1 MIVSLGT
8 DIVEIRRIQD
18 AVERWGDH
26 FLNRVFTADERKYCI
41 NHRKNPHPHL
51 AARFA
56 AKEAAIKALT
66 PLRMPGE
73 PALNLTDIEIVH
85 DSTGRPSIR
94 LHGHM
99 QNVLFTHSL
108 IVSLSHE
115 KHYAVATVVLA
126 RTVTQAV

>member
-1 MIVSLGT
+1 MIVGLGA
-8 DIVEIRRIQD
+8 DIVEIRRIKD
-18 AVERWGDH
+18 AVERWGER

-41 NHRKNPHPHL
+41 HGRNNPYPHL

-66 PLRMPGE
+66 PLRTHGE
-73 PALNLTDIEIVH
+73 PAPNLKDIEIVR
-85 DSTGRPSIR
+85 DATGRPSIC
-94 LHGHM
+94 LHGQT
-99 QNVLFTHSL
+99 QNVLSSHSL
-108 IVSLSHE
+108 LVSISHE